1 MEKFS
6 DFITEEKKDKI
17 TILILTNSTSKKP
30 EVVTGMLMSS
40 CKRLGLDCYQVIV
53 SEAWIS
59 NNDIEKGNII
69 IKNYDGKDENIKI
82 DTFSTVVFVRAGTLD
97 TEIGLALLGTLQNSG
112 CFMVNTS
119 KSMATCNNKMSA
131 YTAFER
137 NGINTPKTALVNNNK
152 SIFDAHK
159 RIGEKFPV
167 IIKTLTGT
175 QGIGVSKVE
184 NMESMMSVIQSLWK
198 FKAHLLIQEFL
209 DIKFDIRTVV
219 LNGRIIASTKRIQPK
234 KDFRSNKHLG
244 AETEPYI
251 LNDNEKKV
259 IIAAARATGAY
270 MVGVD
275 HAIYKGEIYVLEC
288 NGSPGL
294 GSQFQNYDITKVP
307 QEPTKKSN
315 IIDFVIEYLQ
325 NPLHRLPSYDQEA
338 GYHETVEIEGY
349 GLVRAKFDTG
359 NGTKASMFDVD
370 KIDIKGNTVK
380 WEKEGKK
387 FTNKLMGTSKPT
399 HVGKIDDRPIVHV
412 SVKFNNMIYS
422 DVPIGLST
430 KDSASTFLVNRD
442 LLARFKVSVN
452 PKRKFVLSNWL
463 ESGDKTDIVTV

>member
-463 ESGDKTDIVTV
+463 ESGDKTDIVT

>member
-1 MEKFS
+1 MEQFKS
-6 DFITEEKKDKI
+6 FITEEKKDKI

-463 ESGDKTDIVTV
+463 ESGDKTDIVT

>member
-1 MEKFS
+1 MEKFKS
-6 DFITEEKKDKI
+6 FITEEKKDKI
-17 TILILTNSTSKKP
+17 TILILTSSASKKP

-40 CKRLGLDCYQVIV
+40 CKKFGLNCYQVIT

-59 NNDIEKGNII
+59 DNDIERGSIVV
-69 IKNYDGKDENIKI
+69 KNFDGEDKDIEI
-82 DTFSTVVFVRAGTLD
+82 DTFSTIVFVRAGTLD
-97 TEIGLALLGTLQNSG
+97 NEIGLALLGTLQNSG

-463 ESGDKTDIVTV
+463 ESGDKTDIVT

>member
-6 DFITEEKKDKI
+6 EFITEEKKDKI

-463 ESGDKTDIVTV
+463 ESGDKTDIVT